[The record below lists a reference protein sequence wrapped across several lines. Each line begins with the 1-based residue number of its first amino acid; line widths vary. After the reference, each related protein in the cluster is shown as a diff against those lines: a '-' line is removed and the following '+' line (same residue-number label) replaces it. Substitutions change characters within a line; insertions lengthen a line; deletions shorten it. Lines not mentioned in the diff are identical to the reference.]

1 MRGFGA
7 GVVLLEVETKIIVP
21 CRVLDS
27 IRERLGSLGFR
38 FEWSGEE
45 RDVYFQHPCRDF
57 SVTDEA
63 LRLREVVGEPGS
75 SYVLTWKGPKIG
87 DPGVKAREEV
97 NFRFDRDGDVLKS
110 IFLKL
115 SFTPVARIVK
125 RRSIYSGLN
134 VRVFLDRVEGLGC
147 FVEVEALGEYSEAKT
162 LVDRAVRSLE
172 LESYESTVKSYLELY
187 LERNR
192 Q

>member
-1 MRGFGA
+1 M
-7 GVVLLEVETKIIVP
+7 LEVETKIIVP
-21 CRVLDS
+21 CRVLER
-27 IRERLGSLGFR
+27 IRERLDSLGFR
-38 FEWSGEE
+38 FEWSGVE

-63 LRLREVVGEPGS
+63 LRLREVVGGS
-75 SYVLTWKGPKIG
+75 GSFYVLTWKGPKIG

-97 NFRFDRDGDVLKS
+97 NFKFSSDGDVLKS
-110 IFLKL
+110 VLLKL
-115 SFTPVARIVK
+115 GFTPVARVVK
-125 RRSIYSGLN
+125 YRSIYSGLG

-162 LVDRAVRSLE
+162 LVDGAVKSLE
-172 LESYESTVKSYLELY
+172 LESYEFTVKSYLELY